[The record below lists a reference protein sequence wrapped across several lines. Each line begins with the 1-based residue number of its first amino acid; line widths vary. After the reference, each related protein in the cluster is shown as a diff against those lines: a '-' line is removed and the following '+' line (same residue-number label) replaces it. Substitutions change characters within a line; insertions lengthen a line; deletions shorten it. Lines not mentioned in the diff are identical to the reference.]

1 MHVKKTGMGIDNIC
15 RIIDMQKRYNKEVYI
30 MKRYSKIIIC
40 LMILIM
46 LSNLIS
52 CTNTSGQQ
60 SQPTSKNESLSSS
73 QIQSQLS
80 SESSK
85 PNISGKGDLCT
96 NKKLKVGL
104 VGPGAAGEWNYTMEK
119 NILNTAKEW
128 NIDMEFV
135 DGQCKQEVQIEHLED
150 LIEKEVDAIG
160 FIPAV
165 ELGWEEVLT
174 KVKQANIPII
184 LIDRV
189 VDCDDRSLWHSRI
202 VNDFDKEGQ
211 MAGEWLIEY
220 LEKQGKLDEEIKIA
234 ELNGTEGA
242 EATKGRGQGFRDSI
256 KNNINLEVVVSKCS
270 DYTYSYAYENMANI
284 LSETTDIDVLFCHN
298 DEMALGAIKAI
309 EEAGL
314 VPGEDIIIISIM
326 GTNAALEA
334 IVEGKIACSVECN
347 PLMGDLF
354 MEACVRLANG
364 EEIEREI
371 HPVDRVFDITNAQAE
386 LDAREE
392 NGYGY

>member
-1 MHVKKTGMGIDNIC
+1 
-15 RIIDMQKRYNKEVYI
+15 

-160 FIPAV
+160 LIPV
-165 ELGWEEVLT
+165 WESGWEDILKE
-174 KVKQANIPII
+174 VKQANIPII
-184 LIDRV
+184 LLDRS
-189 VDCDDRSLWHSRI
+189 VDCADESLWTSYI
-202 VNDFDKEGQ
+202 VNDWEKEGEI
-211 MAGEWLIEY
+211 AGKWLIEY
-220 LEKQGKLDEEIKIA
+220 LEEQGKLDEEIEIA
-234 ELNGTEGA
+234 EIRGIDGA
-242 EATKGRGQGFRDSI
+242 EAERGRDQGFRERI
-256 KNNINLEVVVSKCS
+256 KNNINLKIVVSESS
-270 DYTYSYAYENMANI
+270 DYTYSYAYEDMTNI
-284 LSETTDIDVLFCHN
+284 LSETTDIDVLYCHN
-298 DEMALGAIKAI
+298 DDMAFGAIEAI

-314 VPGEDIIIISIM
+314 VPEYDISKEEYGEKILIYNS
-326 GTNAALEA
+326 TNNKQSLLYRRNH
-334 IVEGKIACSVECN
+334 SQ
-347 PLMGDLF
+347 
-354 MEACVRLANG
+354 G
-364 EEIEREI
+364 EWLQR
-371 HPVDRVFDITNAQAE
+371 RVMAMM
-386 LDAREE
+386 
-392 NGYGY
+392 